1 MADATTTTDLPP
13 RHDAA
18 AVQAEVAAV
27 WEAERSF
34 HAEPDSSKEPFC
46 VVIPPPNVT
55 AALHLGHAFNNTIQD
70 VLVRRARMQGKNAV
84 WIPGTDHA
92 GIATQTVVEKRL
104 QRSEGKRR
112 TDYGRDEFV
121 AKVQAWKDEYESVI
135 LDQLRAMGCSCD
147 FERTAFTMDAPR
159 ARAVREAFFRLF
171 KDGLIYR
178 GKRLVNWDP
187 VTQTA
192 LADDEVENEEV
203 DGHFYYI
210 KYPLERRGT
219 GFQPVSGQGPDDR
232 QDACPTFDGSDL
244 AYVTV
249 ATTRPET
256 MLGDTAVAV
265 NPNDPRAASLRGLSV
280 RLPIVDRVVPIVED
294 DYVVMADPEGDDP
307 KAKYA
312 TGFLKVTP
320 AHDPNDWDIGQRHGL
335 EVVNV
340 MAPDASISDAHGW
353 TPETEEA
360 KQFVGLSREQAR
372 EKVVQWFK
380 ENGLLEEVR
389 PYRHSVG
396 HSYRSHVPVE
406 PYLSDQ
412 WYVAVQKPIPWM
424 PDAGPVE
431 GTDVPANS
439 LAGLALTAL
448 DERGTGF
455 QPVSEQ
461 NSDDRLEACPTSF
474 GAGPAFG
481 DNALTFVPDRYA
493 KTYRQWNAALRDWCI
508 SRQLWWGHRIPA
520 WEAQAEGWIGGQ
532 RDGHY
537 FEDVAASDKAMLAA
551 VSHVERTSGLRAAV
565 RHSAV
570 NDETQ
575 ELSFQDEL
583 QAASWD
589 SDRIPERLQA
599 AFANTVDA
607 ESQQTLVEAGLQQ
620 DPDVLDTWF
629 SSALWPMSTLGW
641 PVRTPELQ
649 QWNPTSVLCTARE
662 IITLWVSRMV
672 MFNRYMLAHPDERAV
687 ASAGRADDS
696 LGHAPESPERT
707 PESTRRTS
715 ESPGLTPESP
725 GLTPGSA
732 GRTSTSPGLT
742 PTSPGQTS
750 GSPVDGFGPVPFRAV
765 FIHAMIQDGHGQKM
779 SKSLGNGVD
788 PRDIIASHGADA
800 MRFTLAGMA
809 THTQD
814 VRLPVD
820 LVDPHT
826 GETFAPQTFVNKS
839 GHTVFKPVQDHLGRK
854 CVSSYGLASGEATPG
869 DDLPVA
875 RNTSA
880 KFDLGR
886 NFCNKLWNAGR
897 FVISNLKSQTSD
909 GLPASAGSMT
919 TIDAWILSRLSE
931 ALRTS
936 DEALDEYRFD
946 RYVTAAYDF
955 FWRDFCDWYVEAAK
969 PVLKT
974 GGPAAATTRRVL
986 ATCLDASLRLLH
998 PAIPFVTERLWWA
1011 LNDATHDKTTEA
1023 TPLRGVPNLIDL
1035 PPSDRCITASWPT
1048 STFRDEPAESA
1059 VSDVQAIVEAVR
1071 RVRAENKVPPR
1082 KTVPVVADVPADL
1095 RPAFEL
1101 WANADLVES
1110 VENAAETTAAG
1121 IEIKVGGV
1129 VDLAADAGR
1138 VAKER
1143 ADLEKQVKALRGRL
1157 ANKGYTDK
1165 APPHLV
1171 QETRDQLAAAEAE
1184 LAKL

>member
-27 WEAERSF
+27 WEAERLL
-34 HAEPDSSKEPFC
+34 HAEPDPSKEPFC

-70 VLVRRARMQGKNAV
+70 VLVRRARMRGKNAV

-92 GIATQTVVEKRL
+92 GIATQAVVEKRL
-104 QRSEGKRR
+104 LQSEGKRR

-121 AKVQAWKDEYESVI
+121 ARVQAWKDEYESVI

-203 DGHFYYI
+203 DGHFYYL
-210 KYPLERRGT
+210 KYPVVPATRHDRKGVRSPQAMSDEREQT
-219 GFQPVSGQGPDDR
+219 PASPVALPDGR
-232 QDACPTFDGSDL
+232 ASL
-244 AYVTV
+244 RYITV

-265 NPNDPRAASLRGLSV
+265 NPNDPRAASLRGMSV
-280 RLPIVDRVVPIVED
+280 RLPIVDRVIPIVED
-294 DYVVMADPEGDDP
+294 DYVVMADANSDDA

-360 KQFVGLSREQAR
+360 RQFVGLTREQAR
-372 EKVVQWFK
+372 EKVVAWFK
-380 ENGLLEEVR
+380 ANGLLEEVR

-412 WYVAVQKPIPWM
+412 WYVAVQKPIPWL
-424 PDAGPVE
+424 PDAGVVE

-448 DERGTGF
+448 DGRGTGF
-455 QPVSEQ
+455 QPVSEPT
-461 NSDDRLEACPTSF
+461 SDDRLEACPTSF
-474 GAGPAFG
+474 EAVPALG
-481 DNALTFVPDRYA
+481 DDALTFVPDRYA

-508 SRQLWWGHRIPA
+508 SRQLWWGHRIPV
-520 WEAQAEGWIGGQ
+520 WTGVTGEGFSLPGDDDEVVTRTVMTQSNDPYEWTSHLALRSIDQ
-532 RDGHY
+532 S
-537 FEDVAASDKAMLAA
+537 AAN
-551 VSHVERTSGLRAAV
+551 GLE
-565 RHSAV
+565 
-570 NDETQ
+570 NQ
-575 ELSFQDEL
+575 GF
-583 QAASWD
+583 
-589 SDRIPERLQA
+589 
-599 AFANTVDA
+599 N
-607 ESQQTLVEAGLQQ
+607 Q

-641 PVRTPELQ
+641 PGRTPALE

-672 MFNRYMLAHPDERAV
+672 MFNRYMLAHPDERAA

-696 LGHAPESPERT
+696 LGRTPESPERA

-715 ESPGLTPESP
+715 ESPGHTSESPGRTPGSP
-725 GLTPGSA
+725 GLTPGS
-732 GRTSTSPGLT
+732 PGLT
-742 PTSPGQTS
+742 PGSPGRTSTSPGQTS
-750 GSPVDGFGPVPFRAV
+750 GSPVDGFGPVPFRTV

-788 PRDIIASHGADA
+788 PRDIIDSHGADA

-839 GHTVFKPVQDHLGRK
+839 GHTVFKPVQEHLGKR
-854 CVSSYGLASGEATPG
+854 CVSSYGLASGEATPT
-869 DDLPVA
+869 DELPVA

-880 KFDLGR
+880 KFDQGR

-897 FVISNLKSQTSD
+897 FVISNLKSD
-909 GLPASAGSMT
+909 EAGAEAPDLGLV
-919 TIDAWILSRLSE
+919 DRWILSRLSS
-931 ALRTS
+931 ALSES
-936 DEALDEYRFD
+936 DAALDEYRFD
-946 RYVTAAYDF
+946 RYVTAAYDL

-1011 LNDATHDKTTEA
+1011 LNDATHDKTPEA
-1023 TPLRGVPNLIDL
+1023 TPLRGVPSVIDL
-1035 PPSDRCITASWPT
+1035 RASDRCITAAWPT
-1048 STFRDEPAESA
+1048 SSFRDELAERA
-1059 VSDVQAIVEAVR
+1059 VDDVRAVVEAVR

-1095 RPAFEL
+1095 RPAFAL
-1101 WANADLVES
+1101 WANAELVES
-1110 VENAAETTAAG
+1110 VESAAETTAAG
-1121 IEIKVGGV
+1121 VEIKVGGV
-1129 VDLAADAGR
+1129 VDPAADAGR
-1138 VAKER
+1138 VARER
-1143 ADLEKQVKALRGRL
+1143 ADLEKQVKALKGRL